1 MSNLNSGTSDTNSSN
16 IYIQK
21 HSSTSTVYID
31 KNRLKYLLD
40 IEKKYTQIIAAGVK
54 QEIKKENTEKK
65 ETVLRDP

>member
-1 MSNLNSGTSDTNSSN
+1 MSNLISGTSDTNSSN

-21 HSSTSTVYID
+21 PSSTSTVYID